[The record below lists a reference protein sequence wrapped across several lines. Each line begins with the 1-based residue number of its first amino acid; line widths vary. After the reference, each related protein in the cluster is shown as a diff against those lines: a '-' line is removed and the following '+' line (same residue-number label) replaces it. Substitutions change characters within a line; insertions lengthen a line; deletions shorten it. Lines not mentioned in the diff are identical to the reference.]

1 MIVNFLIKITLS
13 VPFLFPLSSLHSLLY
28 PLPLLFS
35 SPFLSLSLSHLFVSI
50 VPRKT
55 LMDSKRAISTT
66 DTTTSFSSLH
76 TSTGTSNSRGKG
88 SRQQLSRSK
97 EDSDEQQRRR
107 DNSEKKRK
115 DTKSVSGGS
124 SGSSSKQKE
133 YRKGNLYQE
142 INNHSISIAS

>member
-13 VPFLFPLSSLHSLLY
+13 VPFLFPLSSLHSLH
-28 PLPLLFS
+28 LPSSSTLLLPFS
-35 SPFLSLSLSHLFVSI
+35 LSLSLSHLFVSI

-124 SGSSSKQKE
+124 SGSSSKQKV
-133 YRKGNLYQE
+133 L
-142 INNHSISIAS
+142 SF